1 MIDIVFFLA
10 LRGWKKRAGRNV
22 SATSPTE
29 GITCPHSGLMPDSAG
44 GKAKRMPV
52 SRAVWEYLE
61 TCWQRACA
69 DEKAQCLRKDQVAAD
84 AAAAKR
90 LSE

>member
-1 MIDIVFFLA
+1 MSV
-10 LRGWKKRAGRNV
+10 
-22 SATSPTE
+22 TSPTE
-29 GITCPHSGLMPDSAG
+29 GITCPHGGLMPDSAG

-61 TCWQRACA
+61 TCWQQARADDTA
-69 DEKAQCLRKDQVAAD
+69 QRQRKAQVAAD